1 MNRLYHLVV
10 ALCVSVLCALPQM
23 TAQTLT
29 QGSFSNVNVWNAIVT
44 SCNQHPSEN
53 TGAYNSTAKT
63 LDPTKFRY
71 FDLKWNRQANPQKE
85 DYLKL
90 TALQTIEVRSNF
102 TSAYAFKTI
111 DVTGH
116 PTLKSITTT
125 FAVTMNPYFGNNN
138 NLLPITM
145 GISTTDSKMK
155 ALALTSVIA
164 DNCPA
169 LEEVNLTGLSK
180 LTRISVKNCPA
191 IKYFSASGTAV
202 TSIDLSDSPM
212 LSSVVESN
220 TKVTGLALHSCNSLK
235 ELKLCPEPNTTL
247 KMFVLKGGPQLPA
260 IDLSNFHGLEYVRI
274 DVQGAVTGGTTP
286 NGVLNEVKFGEGNT
300 ALKALYL
307 TNSNVSELNYDA
319 FAPTVEFMGLP
330 NNRLAEFDA
339 SRFLSATAINI
350 ENNCVRRITRPGCPD
365 IDRYYFTGN
374 QITQSECYIEE
385 GYLTPQELMP
395 IKPTPLYSNI
405 AFSNGNY
412 EQRNVGKVHRYKV
425 FDDPAMAKMVVHQDL
440 INLKGYK
447 QDYPANVTYMEGG
460 HIGTLTGNED
470 EDPCYFYFDDDPG
483 RNVYPV
489 GKYTLFVPY
498 ITGKFAQPASPF
510 NSQLNQINS
519 YIMVTLN
526 RDAPE
531 VDEGLEF
538 FLVGDFNGWQ
548 ASETHRFIYEGD
560 GRYSLDLPQTVT
572 GCFRVVDARNLTL
585 ATLSFGGDATETQTV
600 GDPHVQVLSDVKY
613 KLGEDPAMHYASSPD
628 GSDSHSIVNPKFEL
642 RYLPA
647 DGNNYLRIQ
656 GRIVTALGDSFL
668 PQTVTVSGG
677 HDMIHVHTVS
687 PVRINVATPA
697 GVEIYTGE
705 CTDIPVSPGIY
716 VVTAGHGRFKVIVQ

>member
-10 ALCVSVLCALPQM
+10 ALCISILCTLPQM

-29 QGSFSNVNVWNAIVT
+29 QNSFSNVNVWNAIVT

-53 TGAYNSTAKT
+53 AGAYNSTAKT
-63 LDPTKFRY
+63 LDPTKFKY
-71 FDLKWNRQANPQKE
+71 LDLRWNQKANPKKE

-116 PTLKSITTT
+116 PTLKTITTT

-138 NLLPITM
+138 ALLPIKM
-145 GISTTDSKMK
+145 GVSTTDNKMK
-155 ALALTSVIA
+155 ALALTTVIA

-169 LEEVNLTGLSK
+169 LEEVNLTGLPK
-180 LTRISVKNCPA
+180 VTKISVKNCPS
-191 IKYFSASGTAV
+191 IKYLSASGTAV
-202 TSIDLSDSPM
+202 TSIDLSDSPL
-212 LSSVVESN
+212 LSSVVESD
-220 TKVTGLALHSCNSLK
+220 TEVTGLALHSCNNLK

-247 KMFVLKGGPQLPA
+247 KMFVLKGGSKLPA
-260 IDLSNFHGLEYVRI
+260 LDLSNFHGLEYVRI
-274 DVQGAVTGGTTP
+274 DVQGALTGGVFP
-286 NGVLNEVKFGEGNT
+286 KGALNEVKFGEGNT

-307 TNSNVSELNYDA
+307 TNSNVSELNYSA
-319 FAPTVEFMGLP
+319 FAPTAEFMGLP
-330 NNRLAEFDA
+330 DNRITEFDA
-339 SRFLSATAINI
+339 SQFLSATAINL
-350 ENNCVRRITRPGCPD
+350 EDNCIRRITRPGCPD
-365 IDRYYFTGN
+365 ITRYYFTGN

-385 GYLTPQELMP
+385 GYLTPEELMP
-395 IKPTPLYSNI
+395 ILPAPLYSNI

-425 FDDPAMAKMVVHQDL
+425 FDDHEMAKMVVHQDL

-470 EDPCYFYFDDDPG
+470 EDPCYFYFDDDPAS
-483 RNVYPV
+483 NLYPV

-531 VDEGLEF
+531 VDEGMEF
-538 FLVGDFNGWQ
+538 FLVGDFNGWN

-560 GRYSLDLPQTVT
+560 GKYSLDLPQTVT

-585 ATLSFGGDATETQTV
+585 ATLSFGGDATETQTA

-642 RYLPA
+642 QYLPA
-647 DGNNYLRIQ
+647 DENNYLKIQ
-656 GRIVTALGDSFL
+656 GRIVTELGAITGESTL
-668 PQTVTVSGG
+668 TVTGG
-677 HDMIHVHTVS
+677 RNMIHVHT
-687 PVRINVATPA
+687 ATPVNVTVTTPSGA
-697 GVEIYTGE
+697 EIYTGAS
-705 CTDIPVSPGIY
+705 TDIPVSSGIY
-716 VVTAGHGRFKVIVQ
+716 VVKTGNTAFKVMVQ